1 MKVPGILKNKYV
13 CYALMALAAL
23 NVIGYLTVKAW
34 ECLALFVLTAYSAHC
49 YCGNKSCSILAA
61 LFVANFVFGCGRVKE
76 GFMDAF
82 KNPIEHLQN
91 ARDSLFRAR
100 EGFEAT
106 AQNCCQAGTDKL
118 KAGLSTTHDADHSE
132 SAQAK
137 CTAAADICAN
147 FGAAVDAVSKSP
159 DTQDAVLGV
168 GGDAAVAAADE
179 AADIAKAAGA
189 GQGGSTEKGT
199 SFGNIF

>member
-34 ECLALFVLTAYSAHC
+34 ECLALFLLTAYSAHC
-49 YCGNKSCSILAA
+49 YCGNKSCAILAA

-76 GFMDAF
+76 GFIDAF
-82 KNPIEHLQN
+82 KGPMEHLQN

-106 AQNCCQAGTDKL
+106 AAACCENGAIKTT
-118 KAGLSTTHDADHSE
+118 GLSTDHDKDHPE
-132 SAQAK
+132 SAHAL
-137 CTAAADICAN
+137 CAANNAAICAAA
-147 FGAAVDAVSKSP
+147 S
-159 DTQDAVLGV
+159 DT
-168 GGDAAVAAADE
+168 
-179 AADIAKAAGA
+179 A
-189 GQGGSTEKGT
+189 GQVKKVTPPVTSDSSSSDSPTASCDPACVTPQVCNNGQCEDPPGG
-199 SFGNIF
+199 FDNIF